1 MSDRIILKI
10 NADGSIEILG
20 SYEDSDAGNKKFD
33 LLIKSLEQDTWK
45 NVISSSNKYVNSYTI
60 SECVEEWL
68 NTKTNI
74 KLALFRT
81 NRISYATTYSFMRND

>member
-33 LLIKSLEQDTWK
+33 LLIKSLEQDTW
-45 NVISSSNKYVNSYTI
+45 
-60 SECVEEWL
+60 
-68 NTKTNI
+68 
-74 KLALFRT
+74 
-81 NRISYATTYSFMRND
+81 